1 MNSILTSVKKMIG
14 ITQEDTSFDEDII
27 MHINTVFF
35 ILNQLGVGPAEPFTI
50 EDDLAEWSMFLES
63 PTSLQL
69 VKTYMKLKVQ
79 LLFDPPSNSSITN
92 AINQSISELEFRLN
106 IAVDPGKN
114 V

>member
-14 ITQEDTSFDEDII
+14 ITKEDTNFDDDII

-35 ILNQLGVGPAEPFTI
+35 ILNQLGVGPTEPFTI
-50 EDDLAEWSMFLES
+50 EDDLAEWSAFLES

-79 LLFDPPSNSSITN
+79 LLFDPPSNSSIMS
-92 AINQSISELEFRLN
+92 AINQQISELEFRLN
-106 IAVDPGKN
+106 VAVDPGDY